1 MTIKESFDKKSY
13 LEAVV
18 KAKNHIVEGDAFQIV
33 LSRRE
38 EITNHPEPFEIYR
51 ALRTINPSPYLFY
64 LEMDGQI
71 ITGSSPE
78 MLVKVE
84 NRKVQVRPIAGTR
97 PRISKFESETHLF
110 LQASVAISY
119 AIRDA
124 VAAVSP
130 PVVEVHLSDIRS
142 REEFRK
148 ISVIEPVAAKQFSG
162 ESVGSYLKA
171 IDFLLSL

>member
-1 MTIKESFDKKSY
+1 MKTIVIINGPNLNLLGE
-13 LEAVV
+13 
-18 KAKNHIVEGDAFQIV
+18 
-33 LSRRE
+33 RE
-38 EITNHPEPFEIYR
+38 PEIYGPQTLEELNR
-51 ALRTINPSPYLFY
+51 EIEEYAGGKELILKFYQSNHEGEIIDILHSYRNDCDGFILNPGAY
-64 LEMDGQI
+64 
-71 ITGSSPE
+71 
-78 MLVKVE
+78 
-84 NRKVQVRPIAGTR
+84 
-97 PRISKFESETHLF
+97 THY
-110 LQASVAISY
+110 SY

>member
-1 MTIKESFDKKSY
+1 MKTIVIINGPNLNLLGE
-13 LEAVV
+13 
-18 KAKNHIVEGDAFQIV
+18 
-33 LSRRE
+33 RE
-38 EITNHPEPFEIYR
+38 PEIYGSQTLEELNR
-51 ALRTINPSPYLFY
+51 EIEEYASGKELILKFYQSNHEGEIIDILHSYRNDCDGFILNPGAY
-64 LEMDGQI
+64 
-71 ITGSSPE
+71 
-78 MLVKVE
+78 
-84 NRKVQVRPIAGTR
+84 
-97 PRISKFESETHLF
+97 THY
-110 LQASVAISY
+110 SY

-171 IDFLLSL
+171 IDFLSSL